1 MTHPVPASHVLIKRA
16 YEPPAPQDGARI
28 LIDRLW
34 PRGIK
39 KEALVLDQ
47 WAKELAPSTALRQWF
62 GHEPARWAEFQK
74 RYAVELQ
81 AQAEALDALRA
92 RARHSTVTLVYGVH
106 DEAHNNAVVVRA
118 LLLAPS
124 RSAPP

>member
-16 YEPPAPQDGARI
+16 YEPPAPEDGARV

-34 PRGIK
+34 PRGVK
-39 KEALVLDQ
+39 KKALALDQ

-74 RYAVELQ
+74 RYAIELQ
-81 AQAEALDALRA
+81 TQAEALDALRA
-92 RARHSTVTLVYGVH
+92 RARRSTVTLVYGAH

-124 RSAPP
+124 GAAPP